1 MRGDELSLKEEGMKP
16 ITHHRWLL
24 VFGTLVFVLAGGCN
38 DSIGPQ
44 IGAVEVTVRTTGAD
58 LDTNGYSV
66 AIDGGALRV
75 ISVNDTMTLAG
86 LSAGGH
92 SVLLGGLASNCG
104 TFGAANPRPVDVVAG
119 NTAQVAFSVTC
130 VATTGSLVVTLA
142 TTGQDW
148 NPNGYGVSVDSGA
161 GQVVAVNGAMTVS
174 RLSAGGHSVAL
185 AGVMT
190 NCVVSGA
197 NPRPVTVAI
206 GVATSVAFDITCV
219 RADLIAFAA
228 GDGYIY
234 VVKSNGTGLT
244 RLTGGWQPAW
254 SPDGARIAFTRSDA
268 VYVMKADGTG
278 VTRLTTDTALDGAPA
293 WSPDGT
299 RIAFESTRDG
309 NFEIYVM
316 NANGSN
322 PVRLTNDPAFD
333 GEPAWSPDGSK
344 IAFVSERS
352 GLDRIYVMN
361 ANGSGLI
368 QLTNNSQL
376 TVDVGP
382 AWSPDGGTLAFSR
395 GFCDTYDDFGDC
407 NGFFDYFAY
416 VIHADGSGMYGL
428 PYIPGGN
435 NVDPP
440 PPAPHE
446 HSAWSPDGR
455 KIAVGYGGSVYILNA
470 DGSGL
475 ASKLTDGFWPAWKP
489 SASAASVAAPRVRGE

>member
-24 VFGTLVFVLAGGCN
+24 VFGPLVFVLAGGCN

-130 VATTGSLVVTLA
+130 VATTGSLMVTLA

-148 NPNGYGVSVDSGA
+148 NPNGYSVSVDSGA

-322 PVRLTNDPAFD
+322 PIRLTNDPAFD

-382 AWSPDGGTLAFSR
+382 AWPRTVGRWRSHVASATPTTTLGIATAFSTTSPTSYTPTAPV
-395 GFCDTYDDFGDC
+395 CTDFPISRE
-407 NGFFDYFAY
+407 
-416 VIHADGSGMYGL
+416 VITSTRRPPLLMSTRPGRRTAERSPSGTAARCTSSTPTVAVWHQSSRMGSG
-428 PYIPGGN
+428 PPG
-435 NVDPP
+435 
-440 PPAPHE
+440 
-446 HSAWSPDGR
+446 SPR
-455 KIAVGYGGSVYILNA
+455 HLRQ
-470 DGSGL
+470 
-475 ASKLTDGFWPAWKP
+475 ASRRP
-489 SASAASVAAPRVRGE
+489 V

>member
-309 NFEIYVM
+309 NYE
-316 NANGSN
+316 
-322 PVRLTNDPAFD
+322 
-333 GEPAWSPDGSK
+333 
-344 IAFVSERS
+344 
-352 GLDRIYVMN
+352 IYVMN

-368 QLTNNSQL
+368 QLTNSSQL

-489 SASAASVAAPRVRGE
+489 SASAASVAVPRVRGE